1 MRIKEESRDLQEPP
15 AKRIL
20 IDEDVSLNMRMT
32 PIGLPGANIKITSRG
47 SSILT
52 LISSADSRPYLVVRY
67 RRDFRPISVEF
78 FFNEQSTNRQF
89 LSWPNR

>member
-52 LISSADSRPYLVVRY
+52 LIRQLASVPHEFSADFY
-67 RRDFRPISVEF
+67 PIFS
-78 FFNEQSTNRQF
+78 
-89 LSWPNR
+89 

>member
-52 LISSADSRPYLVVRY
+52 LIRQLASVPRDEFSAH
-67 RRDFRPISVEF
+67 FHPIFS
-78 FFNEQSTNRQF
+78 QRADD
-89 LSWPNR
+89 

>member
-32 PIGLPGANIKITSRG
+32 PIGLPGANINITSRG

-52 LISSADSRPYLVVRY
+52 LIRQLASVPHEFSAH
-67 RRDFRPISVEF
+67 FHPIFS
-78 FFNEQSTNRQF
+78 
-89 LSWPNR
+89 

>member
-52 LISSADSRPYLVVRY
+52 LIYSRRYLVVRY
-67 RRDFRPISVEF
+67 RREFRPISVEF
-78 FFNEQSTNRQF
+78 FQRAVD
-89 LSWPNR
+89 